1 MFNLKKEISMHDII
15 AGIEADEMLV
25 GTSDD
30 TV

>member
-15 AGIEADEMLV
+15 GIEADEMLV
-25 GTSDD
+25 STIDD